1 MFTEVQEQ
9 GHSGMLG
16 LLIETE
22 SQAHSLMHEIK
33 GWVHSLVHPSLHL
46 VLDIQSTDDI

>member
-22 SQAHSLMHEIK
+22 SKAHSLMHEIK
-33 GWVHSLVHPSLHL
+33 GWVHSVSSSIFTSCTRHT
-46 VLDIQSTDDI
+46 IYI